1 MDSDPRSLAGYE
13 ASVATDLTNAR
24 SVFTSWRTRVTG
36 AISGVLGT
44 VAGITPHVL
53 HHVGPIAGAAL
64 LTGTGGSFLFGA
76 GGFVLTT
83 PLLLQL
89 RRRFRT
95 WIAPAIALTVFAT
108 MFTVSTLWIGPAVRD
123 LIGGDDGVSDTSHEE
138 HHAMHLGLEDLEV
151 RLG

>member
-1 MDSDPRSLAGYE
+1 MDGVPLTLASYE
-13 ASVATDLTNAR
+13 ASADTDPTNAR
-24 SVFTSWRTRVTG
+24 RAFTGWRIRITG
-36 AISGVLGT
+36 AASGALGT

-53 HHVGPIAGAAL
+53 HHVGPIAGTAL

-76 GGFVLTT
+76 AGFVLTT

-123 LIGGDDGVSDTSHEE
+123 LISGDDGVSDTSHEE

-151 RLG
+151 